1 MGFTCLERRDTQI
14 EFKKRK
20 RIWSSPKT
28 HTPETKRKYV
38 ENKERKYAKQILTKI
53 QVELN
58 ARQTESKQ
66 KPYKA
71 FNISYG

>member
-1 MGFTCLERRDTQI
+1 MGFTCLERRDAQI

-28 HTPETKRKYV
+28 HTPETKGKDV
-38 ENKERKYAKQILTKI
+38 ENKERKYAKRILTKI
-53 QVELN
+53 HVVLN
-58 ARQTESKQ
+58 ARHTESKQ

-71 FNISYG
+71 TNISYG

>member
-1 MGFTCLERRDTQI
+1 MGFTCLETRDTQI
-14 EFKKRK
+14 ESKKRK

-28 HTPETKRKYV
+28 HTPETKRKDA

-58 ARQTESKQ
+58 AQTSRMQ
-66 KPYKA
+66 VKA
-71 FNISYG
+71 L

>member
-1 MGFTCLERRDTQI
+1 METRDTQI
-14 EFKKRK
+14 ESKKRK

-28 HTPETKRKYV
+28 HTLETKRKDV

-58 ARQTESKQ
+58 AQTSRM
-66 KPYKA
+66 
-71 FNISYG
+71 